1 MKDDTSVSSQSYSV
15 RLKKIKT
22 KYQKELGDIFENINR
37 DVAAKFS
44 AVLGE
49 EYLNLISEQKKLS
62 DDYKVLITEAFEC
75 ATPDYGQDYIT
86 AISECADDGSGDE
99 HDRTE
104 KVSLLLDNFLA
115 VIKPDYPVLVDE
127 IFVVQ
132 KKMKAVED
140 RMTEMV
146 KENFSGLSEI
156 KSEILMKYAFAL
168 QKKLKEFRVEMDLLK
183 NEFKNS
189 ASDEKSDD
197 SNDYE
202 IADDFFIPFKNA
214 KGTLN

>member
-1 MKDDTSVSSQSYSV
+1 MVDDTSVSSQSYAA

-49 EYLNLISEQKKLS
+49 EYLNLLSEQKKLG

-86 AISECADDGSGDE
+86 AISEYADDGSGDE

-104 KVSLLLDNFLA
+104 KVSLLIDNFLA

-132 KKMKAVED
+132 EKMKNVED

-168 QKKLKEFRVEMDLLK
+168 QKKLKEFRAEMDLLK

-189 ASDEKSDD
+189 ESEENNGDLND
-197 SNDYE
+197 SE
-202 IADDFFIPFKNA
+202 LSDDFFIPFKNA